1 MARPRILIENQ
12 VFRTSKLIP
21 SPQPDLPDVSTI
33 VYTDLDPDLDVYTAP
48 FSYDLD
54 LDNNA
59 VIDFEIQG
67 FEITSTALLGMKNQG
82 MPGSVAVNIGGGNRS
97 QKFDSG
103 QDIGSSFTNWKGTG
117 NPVAGL
123 STAFGFVTGDFIG
136 DTAFI
141 GVKFPIDGNTHY
153 GWVHVTISNPMIGG
167 SATVLGYAYNAKAEE
182 KILAGQTE

>member
-59 VIDFEIQG
+59 VIDFEIAG
-67 FEITSTALLGMKNQG
+67 FEITSTALLGIKNQF
-82 MPGSVAVNIGGGNRS
+82 MPGSVAVNIGVGNLAIR
-97 QKFDSG
+97 D
-103 QDIGSSFTNWKGTG
+103 DY
-117 NPVAGL
+117 L
-123 STAFGFVTGDFIG
+123 C
-136 DTAFI
+136 
-141 GVKFPIDGNTHY
+141 
-153 GWVHVTISNPMIGG
+153 
-167 SATVLGYAYNAKAEE
+167 SA
-182 KILAGQTE
+182 